1 MRLGMGELLI
11 ILLIAVLLFGG
22 KSWQYLALILSI
34 IPITASILFRCT
46 KLPAMQTS
54 KDSTDV
60 ASTFTTAV
68 KKAETVMKKIAAK
81 IDALE

>member
-1 MRLGMGELLI
+1 MM
-11 ILLIAVLLFGG
+11 
-22 KSWQYLALILSI
+22 KSLE
-34 IPITASILFRCT
+34 
-46 KLPAMQTS
+46 S